1 MKRDFEPEALLTDLY
16 QLTMV
21 GGYILKGKKDQKA
34 NFDYFFRKIPDNG
47 GFCVVAGLEQIID
60 FICNMRFTEDDLSYL
75 KGLNI
80 FPDEVLDY
88 FRKFSFQGDIYSVPE
103 GTVAFP
109 HEPLIRV
116 TASLPEAQLIESALL
131 NIVNFQTLLATKAA
145 RVCFAAEGNT
155 VVDFGLRRAH
165 GPNGGLMA
173 SRAMY
178 VGGVNSTSN
187 VLAGKKFGIPVSGTH
202 AHSWIE
208 SFPTEIE
215 AFRAYAEIYPNNC
228 ILLVDTYDTLRSGL
242 PHAIAVGKELEKNGL
257 QLLGIRLDSGDLA
270 YLSKKAREELDKN
283 GLNKT
288 LVVASSDL
296 DEWLIESL
304 KKQGAKIDVW
314 GVGTRLITS
323 FTSPA
328 LGGVYKL
335 TALDEGG
342 EKMVSKIKRS
352 DNPEKI
358 TNPGKKRLVRFVDGR
373 DQIRGDCLFLDD
385 EEIPEDRPL
394 MVFHPIYAHMKK
406 NYPARFKK
414 EELLVP
420 IFENGKLVYKAPS
433 LEEIRANTFSNLSHL
448 DEAYKRFHNPHT
460 YHVSLSQR
468 LFEVKQH
475 LLINSGGSGGSRE

>member
-1 MKRDFEPEALLTDLY
+1 MKRDAATEALLTDLY

-21 GGYILKGKKDQKA
+21 GGYVLKGKKDQKA

-47 GFCVVAGLEQIID
+47 GFCVMAGLEQLID
-60 FICNMRFTEDDLSYL
+60 YICNLKFTEDDLAYL
-75 KGLNI
+75 KGLDV
-80 FPDEVLDY
+80 FPEEVIAYL
-88 FRKFSFQGDIYSVPE
+88 RHFSFSGDIYSVPE

-116 TASLPEAQLIESALL
+116 TASLPEAQLIETALL

-145 RVCFAAEGNT
+145 RVCFAAEGST

-187 VLAGKKFGIPVSGTH
+187 VLAGKKYGIPVAGTH

-215 AFRAYAEIYPNNC
+215 SFRAFAEVYSKNC
-228 ILLVDTYDTLRSGL
+228 ILLVDTYDTLHSGL
-242 PHAIAVGKELEKNGL
+242 PHAIALGKELEKKGL
-257 QLLGIRLDSGDLA
+257 HLLGIRLDSGDLA
-270 YLSKKAREELDKN
+270 YLSKKAREELDRN

-288 LVVASSDL
+288 LIVASSDL

-323 FTSPA
+323 YTTPA

-335 TALDEGG
+335 TALDED
-342 EKMVSKIKRS
+342 EKEMVPKIKRS

-358 TNPGKKRLVRFVDGR
+358 TNPGKKRLVRIVDGR
-373 DQIRGDCLFLDD
+373 NQIRGDILFLDE
-385 EEIPEDRPL
+385 EEIPQKEPFL
-394 MVFHPIYAHMKK
+394 VFHPMYAHIKK
-406 NYPARFKK
+406 RYPARFKK
-414 EELLVP
+414 EELLTP
-420 IFENGKLVYKAPS
+420 IFKSGKLVYDIPP
-433 LEEIRANTFSNLSHL
+433 LEQVRENTLYNLSRL
-448 DEAYKRFHNPHT
+448 DEASKRFHNPHT

-468 LFEVKQH
+468 LFEIKQH
-475 LLINSGGSGGSRE
+475 LLIHSGGGSRKS

>member
-1 MKRDFEPEALLTDLY
+1 
-16 QLTMV
+16 
-21 GGYILKGKKDQKA
+21 
-34 NFDYFFRKIPDNG
+34 
-47 GFCVVAGLEQIID
+47 
-60 FICNMRFTEDDLSYL
+60 
-75 KGLNI
+75 
-80 FPDEVLDY
+80 
-88 FRKFSFQGDIYSVPE
+88 
-103 GTVAFP
+103 
-109 HEPLIRV
+109 
-116 TASLPEAQLIESALL
+116 
-131 NIVNFQTLLATKAA
+131 
-145 RVCFAAEGNT
+145 
-155 VVDFGLRRAH
+155 
-165 GPNGGLMA
+165 
-173 SRAMY
+173 MY

-270 YLSKKAREELDKN
+270 YLSKKARKELDKN

-314 GVGTRLITS
+314 GVGTRMITS

-373 DQIRGDCLFLDD
+373 NQIRGDCLFLDD

-394 MVFHPIYAHMKK
+394 LVFHPIYAHIKK

-420 IFENGKLVYKAPS
+420 IFENGKLVYKVPS
-433 LEEIRANTFSNLSHL
+433 LEEIRANTLSNLSHL

>member
-1 MKRDFEPEALLTDLY
+1 MKRDSEHEALLTDLY

-21 GGYILKGKKDQKA
+21 GGYVLKEKKDQKA

-47 GFCVVAGLEQIID
+47 GFCITAGLEQLID
-60 FICNMRFTEDDLSYL
+60 YILNLKFTKDDLSYL
-75 KGLNI
+75 KGLGI
-80 FPDEVLDY
+80 FPEEVLEY
-88 FRKFSFQGDIYSVPE
+88 FKKFSFKGELYSVPE

-109 HEPLIRV
+109 YEPLIRV
-116 TASLPEAQLIESALL
+116 TASLPEAQLIETALL
-131 NIVNFQTLLATKAA
+131 NIMNFQTLVATKAA

-173 SRAMY
+173 SRAIY

-215 AFRAYAEIYPNNC
+215 SFRAYADIYSRSC

-242 PHAIAVGKELEKNGL
+242 PNAIVVGQELKKKGL
-257 QLLGIRLDSGDLA
+257 PFLGIRLDSGDLA
-270 YLSKKAREELDKN
+270 YLSKRAREELDRN
-283 GLNKT
+283 GLEKAQI
-288 LVVASSDL
+288 VASSDL

-304 KKQGAKIDVW
+304 KRQGAQIDVW

-323 FTSPA
+323 YTSPA

-342 EKMVSKIKRS
+342 KKMAPKIKRS

-358 TNPGKKRLVRFVDGR
+358 TNPGKKRIVRIVDGKN
-373 DQIRGDCLFLDD
+373 QIRGDVLVLDD
-385 EEIPEDRPL
+385 EEIPKKGSL
-394 MVFHPIYAHMKK
+394 LVFHPMYAHMKK
-406 NYPARFKK
+406 RYQARFKK

-420 IFENGKLVYKAPS
+420 IFKKGKLVYKVPP
-433 LEEIRANTFSNLSHL
+433 LEEVRENTLYNLSRL
-448 DEAYKRFHNPHT
+448 DDAYKRFHNPHT

-475 LLINSGGSGGSRE
+475 LLINSEGAVDR